1 MPRND
6 IAAIIGLIVVL
17 AAVVAGPPAVRGI
30 PRTPR
35 GIALLVVIFVVAFAV
50 VWIALRL
57 INY

>member
-17 AAVVAGPPAVRGI
+17 AAIVAGPPRLRGV
-30 PRTPR
+30 PRTPQAA
-35 GIALLVVIFVVAFAV
+35 GSLVLLFVVAFAI

>member
-6 IAAIIGLIVVL
+6 IAAIIGLIVVAL
-17 AAVVAGPPAVRGI
+17 AFLGPMRSRGA

-35 GIALLVVIFVVAFAV
+35 DIGVLVLVFVITFAI

-57 INY
+57 IGY

>member
-17 AAVVAGPPAVRGI
+17 WYVLMGPMRGQGLPRTQRGI
-30 PRTPR
+30 LT
-35 GIALLVVIFVVAFAV
+35 VVIVFIVAFALT
-50 VWIALRL
+50 WIALRL

>member
-6 IAAIIGLIVVL
+6 IAAIIGLIVVAL
-17 AAVVAGPPAVRGI
+17 ALLGPMRTRGL
-30 PRTPR
+30 PKTPR
-35 GIALLVVIFVVAFAV
+35 DIGSLVAVFVVTFAI